1 MHNRGLQHRV
11 ARGQHVQDVSLMSR
25 GGGAHQ
31 SRAYDSRTAP
41 RAARGEGGS
50 AWLQLSMT

>member
-1 MHNRGLQHRV
+1 MLQHGV
-11 ARGQHVQDVSLMSR
+11 ARGQHVQDVSPMSR

-31 SRAYDSRTAP
+31 SLGYGSRTGP
-41 RAARGEGGS
+41 RAADGEGGS